1 MSAKAD
7 KRPPLRL
14 TVDREAT
21 AEAATAR
28 AAEGAAEGAAECDP
42 VADLARALL
51 DGGAATCVTDRRG
64 ELIYAN
70 AAYERIAE
78 AVANA
83 GLAPIGRPI
92 DGPPGPGDETVSP
105 RDAAEASNARA
116 ERKHAVAVDGGTEY
130 YSLRHEVLRDADGR
144 AIARAS
150 IFTPITDRESAKTKL
165 AAANERLEDI
175 TRLVSDW
182 VWEINRN
189 QVLTFVSPRVNEA
202 LGYHQ
207 LELTGRRLSE
217 LLAEPSDTVDALAG
231 NDGRRPFRDL
241 EVKIADRDG
250 KLRHVLLSGLPV
262 YCPATG
268 SFLGFRGTAQDV
280 SELKWREEALLRAKE
295 EAELAN
301 RTKSEFLASMSHE
314 LRTPLNAIIGFSD
327 IMGNQMLGPL
337 GNAQYE
343 GYTKDISDSARHLL
357 ALINDILDAAK
368 IEAGQMS
375 LAEEIINPHGLIESV
390 RRLVA
395 PRAERANLS
404 LQIRV
409 PDSIPAL
416 RADKTKLKQILIN
429 LISNALKFTPEGG
442 RIELVA
448 EAAPS
453 GEFVFIVSDTGIGI
467 AAEDI
472 PRAMAPFGQVDS
484 RLSRKFEG
492 TGLGLPLAKSLTELH
507 GGEFLLVSEIDVG
520 TTVTVRLPATR
531 IVVE

>member
-1 MSAKAD
+1 MSAKAEN
-7 KRPPLRL
+7 RPPLRL
-14 TVDREAT
+14 TVDRVTA
-21 AEAATAR
+21 AEADAAR
-28 AAEGAAEGAAECDP
+28 AAACDP

-51 DGGAATCVTDRRG
+51 DVGAATCVTDRRG

-78 AVANA
+78 AAAEA

-92 DGPPGPGDETVSP
+92 DGPPGPSGGHSEELASP
-105 RDAAEASNARA
+105 LAAAEASNARA
-116 ERKHAVAVDGGTEY
+116 EGKHALTVSGGTEF
-130 YSLRHEVLRDADGR
+130 YSLRHELLHDADGR
-144 AIARAS
+144 AVARAS
-150 IFTPITDRESAKTKL
+150 IFTPITDRTSAKTKL
-165 AAANERLEDI
+165 AAASERLEDI

-182 VWEINRN
+182 VWETNRN

-217 LLAEPSDTVDALAG
+217 LLAEPSEAVDALAG

-250 KLRHVLLSGLPV
+250 KLRYVLLSGLPV
-262 YCPATG
+262 YCPETG

-280 SELKWREEALLRAKE
+280 SELKWREEALLKAKE

-337 GNAQYE
+337 GNEQYE

-368 IEAGQMS
+368 IEAGQMP
-375 LAEEIINPHGLIESV
+375 LAEEIVNPHALVESV

-395 PRAERANLS
+395 PRAQRANLS
-404 LQIRV
+404 LKIRIS
-409 PDSIPAL
+409 DSIPAL
-416 RADKTKLKQILIN
+416 CADQTKLKQILIN

-442 RIELVA
+442 HIELVA

-453 GEFVFIVSDTGIGI
+453 GEFVFILSDTGIGI

-484 RLSRKFEG
+484 RLSRKFDG
-492 TGLGLPLAKSLTELH
+492 TGLGLPLAKTLTELH